1 MLPSWHQDLEALET
15 MAQNDLA
22 RRLLQRMAE
31 LSRNGRLRIF
41 LEELRDD
48 AELDETTKA
57 VVAEIARDESFLH
70 VVDDYVERT
79 AVLH

>member
-1 MLPSWHQDLEALET
+1 MLPSWHQDIEALER

-31 LSRNGRLRIF
+31 LSRNGRLRFF
-41 LEELRDD
+41 LEELHEDE
-48 AELDETTKA
+48 ELDATTKA
-57 VVAEIARDESFLH
+57 VVAEIALDESFLH
-70 VVDDYVERT
+70 AVDDYVERT